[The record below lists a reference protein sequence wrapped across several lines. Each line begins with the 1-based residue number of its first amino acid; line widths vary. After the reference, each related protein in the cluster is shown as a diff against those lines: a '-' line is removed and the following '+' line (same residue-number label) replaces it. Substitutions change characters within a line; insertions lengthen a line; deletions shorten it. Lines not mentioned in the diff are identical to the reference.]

1 MVFRRKHLDWQNK
14 VDVLSRSYPI
24 PLLKLNSRQVQCV
37 FTGAGVLRLRGC
49 CRTDGGLDTEPPGG
63 VEAGAGRGGALQAA
77 RGHIMG
83 KL

>member
-1 MVFRRKHLDWQNK
+1 M
-14 VDVLSRSYPI
+14 S
-24 PLLKLNSRQVQCV
+24 
-37 FTGAGVLRLRGC
+37 TGAGVLRLRGC
-49 CRTDGGLDTEPPGG
+49 GRTDGGLDTEPPGG

>member
-1 MVFRRKHLDWQNK
+1 MDIITVISHPSPQAEQWTGA
-14 VDVLSRSYPI
+14 V
-24 PLLKLNSRQVQCV
+24 CV
-37 FTGAGVLRLRGC
+37 HCAGVLRLRGC

>member
-14 VDVLSRSYPI
+14 VDVITIISNPSPQAE
-24 PLLKLNSRQVQCV
+24 LLTGAVCV
-37 FTGAGVLRLRGC
+37 HCAGVLRLRGC
-49 CRTDGGLDTEPPGG
+49 GRTDGGLDTEPPGG